1 MLGVAIDNTSITCL
15 IEDIV
20 LDHSILNSLST
31 ETLNQIVDFA
41 TANNDYR
48 VLDILVNIH
57 TGIYSY
63 DERHPEWL
71 ESNFDADK
79 WVLTFGKTP
88 KTIYWDSVYL
98 DDGKMLTDTKHRK
111 LLNSF
116 KYWIT
121 AADNPLEN
129 GGKIISP
136 KTAYQKVIKVIAL
149 INAILLHSKEL
160 KLAKYHLQNVND
172 DFWLNVLMKFAEH
185 GGLHGVYEFD
195 KRTKALLDD
204 ASQGISNEDAQTFR
218 EKYPYIARDISQDEV
233 FLSLEARDK
242 ACAWLFE
249 QGYYHQGVGIDYCGS
264 SAVVSKLLFDGKI
277 LYQDIATPNYP
288 ELHLKEPKRNT
299 EYRTVENQ
307 DISSGTNTMS
317 ISVYIE
323 AIRLIYT
330 NLEREDAASP
340 LILSERVSA
349 GSIGEL
355 VDLKK
360 VGRTRT
366 LPPRFVFN
374 LIRQCYEFAK
384 EHLPTDKGAV
394 TLLDETLTMLSKAR
408 SKSAA
413 KNSNP
418 HHPHPD
424 SPAWNEELHRNMH
437 SSERGYWFQ
446 AEAINCLS
454 SAYLRKGI
462 KQVQG
467 FTESVENRHERI
479 RANESLF
486 DLFSVLQGSIQVLVG
501 AIMARRQ
508 DELVKLKSHGNLSPN
523 VDPFSE
529 EGSKTEYSLI
539 FKVKK
544 TGSKGV
550 NATIE
555 RPIPLSI
562 AKFIWQLEQFN
573 IKANELNLTK
583 GKKLSLFNNLE
594 SRSCQL
600 SQIHSATYNACLD
613 ALCDYLETDL
623 VQYDNGEYR
632 RNYIRQHQLRRFFAM
647 AFFWSKGFDGMDALR
662 WMLGHSDMEHLYNY
676 ISESETGAV
685 LNGAKASIIV
695 RGVVD
700 STSELA
706 KLDGIEEV
714 RKIIAERLT
723 GDSSTPITVESVSEA
738 AEDYDDESYLTVPH
752 INQIQKEHDIET
764 EVIQLLEEG
773 RITLEPEFFTIADSD
788 GNATKTFNLILKI
801 KDLDQGL
808 G

>member
-1 MLGVAIDNTSITCL
+1 MLSVAIDNTSIASL

-20 LDHSILNSLST
+20 LDHSTLNGLST
-31 ETLNQIVDFA
+31 ETLEQIVNFSV
-41 TANNDYR
+41 ANDDYR
-48 VLDILVNIH
+48 ALDIITHIH
-57 TGIYSY
+57 TGIYGY
-63 DERHPEWL
+63 DDRQPEWL
-71 ESNFDADK
+71 ESKFTAPK

-88 KTIYWDSVYL
+88 KTIHWDSVYL
-98 DDGKMLTDTKHRK
+98 DDGKRLTDTKHCK

-136 KTAYQKVIKVIAL
+136 KTAYTKVCRVVAL

-172 DFWLNVLMKFAEH
+172 DFWLNILMKFAEY
-185 GGLHGVYEFD
+185 GSFYGVYEFD
-195 KRTKALLDD
+195 KRTKELLDD
-204 ASQGISNEDAQTFR
+204 ASQVISDTDAQKFK
-218 EKYPYIARDISQDEV
+218 EKYPYISQDMAHDEIL
-233 FLSLEARDK
+233 LSLAEREK
-242 ACAWLFE
+242 ACAWLFD
-249 QGYYHQGVGIDYCGS
+249 QGYYQKSGWFHYDGN
-264 SAVVSKLLFDGKI
+264 SAVLSKLLFDGKI
-277 LYQDIATPNYP
+277 LYHGINTPSYP
-288 ELHLKEPKRNT
+288 ELLLKAPNRNS
-299 EYRTVENQ
+299 EYRAVENK
-307 DISSGTNTMS
+307 DTSSGTNAQT

-323 AIRLIYT
+323 AIRLIHT
-330 NLEREDAASP
+330 NLEREDAVNPSV
-340 LILSERVSA
+340 LSERVRA
-349 GSIGEL
+349 GSLSQL

-360 VGRTRT
+360 LGRTRT
-366 LPPRFVFN
+366 LSPKFVFN

-394 TLLDETLTMLSKAR
+394 TLLDEILTLLAKAR
-408 SKSAA
+408 CKSAA
-413 KNSNP
+413 RQSNP
-418 HHPHPD
+418 HRPHQD
-424 SPAWNEELHRNMH
+424 RLAWDEELHRDM
-437 SSERGYWFQ
+437 SGSERGYWFQ
-446 AEAINCLS
+446 TEAINCLS
-454 SAYLRKGI
+454 DEYLRKGI

-467 FTESVENRHERI
+467 FAENTEKRHERI

-486 DLFSVLQGSIQVLVG
+486 DLFSVLQGAIQVLVG

-508 DELVKLKSHGNLSPN
+508 DELIKLKSHGNLSPN
-523 VDPFSE
+523 IDPFSK
-529 EGSKTEYSLI
+529 EGLKTEYSLI

-544 TGSKGV
+544 TGSMGV

-555 RPIPLSI
+555 RAIPLSI

-573 IKANELNLTK
+573 IKANELNLAK
-583 GKKLSLFNNLE
+583 GKLSLFNNLNKN
-594 SRSCQL
+594 SCQL
-600 SQIHSATYNACLD
+600 SPIIHSTYNTHLD
-613 ALCDYLETDL
+613 ALCDYVETDL
-623 VQYDNGEYR
+623 LQHDNGEYR
-632 RNYIRQHQLRRFFAM
+632 RNYVRQHQLRRFFAM

-685 LNGAKASIIV
+685 LNGAKASVIV

-723 GDSSTPITVESVSEA
+723 GDSSTPITIETVSEA

-752 INQIQKEHDIET
+752 ISQIQKEQDIET
-764 EVIQLLEEG
+764 EVIHLLEEG
-773 RITLEPEFFTIADSD
+773 LITLEPEFFTIEDAD
-788 GNATKTFNLILKI
+788 GNTTQTFNLILKI
-801 KDLDQGL
+801 KDRD
-808 G
+808 

>member
-1 MLGVAIDNTSITCL
+1 MLSVAIDNTSIASL

-20 LDHSILNSLST
+20 LDHS
-31 ETLNQIVDFA
+31 TLNGLNADTLEQIINFSV
-41 TANNDYR
+41 ANDDYR
-48 VLDILVNIH
+48 ALDIITHIH
-57 TGIYSY
+57 TGIYGY
-63 DERHPEWL
+63 NVRQPEWL
-71 ESNFDADK
+71 ESSFPAAK
-79 WVLTFGKTP
+79 WTLTFGKTP
-88 KTIYWDSVYL
+88 KTIHWDSVYL
-98 DDGKMLTDTKHRK
+98 DDGKKLTDTKHHK

-136 KTAYQKVIKVIAL
+136 ITASAKVNKVIAL

-172 DFWLNVLMKFAEH
+172 DFWLNILMKLAEH
-185 GGLHGVYEFD
+185 GSFYGVYEFD

-204 ASQGISNEDAQTFR
+204 ACQCVVDEDAQKFR
-218 EKYPYIARDISQDEV
+218 EKYPYIVRDIAQDEIS
-233 FLSLEARDK
+233 LSLEARDK

-249 QGYYHQGVGIDYCGS
+249 QGYYQHRWTIDHYGRS
-264 SAVVSKLLFDGKI
+264 TVLSKFLFDGKI
-277 LYQDIATPNYP
+277 LYHDINFPNYP
-288 ELHLKEPKRNT
+288 ELHLKELKRNS
-299 EYRTVENQ
+299 EYRTVENK
-307 DISSGTNTMS
+307 DVSTGTNQQT
-317 ISVYIE
+317 ISKYIE
-323 AIRLIYT
+323 AIRLIHT

-360 VGRTRT
+360 LGRTRT
-366 LPPRFVFN
+366 LPPKFVFN

-384 EHLPTDKGAV
+384 EHLPTDKGAI
-394 TLLDETLTMLSKAR
+394 TLLDETLTLLSKAR
-408 SKSAA
+408 SKSTA
-413 KNSNP
+413 KNSNTLRP
-418 HHPHPD
+418 SHNCL
-424 SPAWNEELHRNMH
+424 AWNEELHRKM
-437 SSERGYWFQ
+437 SGSERGYWFQ
-446 AEAINCLS
+446 TEAINCLS
-454 SAYLRKGI
+454 DEYLKKGI

-467 FTESVENRHERI
+467 FAENVEKRHERI

-486 DLFSVLQGSIQVLVG
+486 ELFSVLQGAIQVLVG

-508 DELVKLKSHGNLSPN
+508 DELVKLKLHGNLSPN
-523 VDPFSE
+523 LNPFSKK
-529 EGSKTEYSLI
+529 GAKTKYSLI

-550 NATIE
+550 NVTIE

-573 IKANELNLTK
+573 IKANELNLAK
-583 GKKLSLFNNLE
+583 GKLSLFNNL
-594 SRSCQL
+594 SSKNSQL
-600 SQIHSATYNACLD
+600 SQVNSDTYNTHID
-613 ALCDYLETDL
+613 ALCDYVETDL

-632 RNYIRQHQLRRFFAM
+632 RNYVRQHQLRRFFAM

-662 WMLGHSDMEHLYNY
+662 WMLGHSDMEHLYHY

-685 LNGAKASIIV
+685 LNGAKASVIV

-706 KLDGIEEV
+706 KLDGIEDV

-723 GDSSTPITVESVSEA
+723 GDSSTPITIDTVREA
-738 AEDYDDESYLTVPH
+738 AEDYNDESYLTIPH
-752 INQIQKEHDIET
+752 ISQIQKEQDIET

-773 RITLEPEFFTIADSD
+773 RITLEPEFFTIDDSD
-788 GNATKTFNLILKI
+788 GNATQTFNLILKI
-801 KDLDQGL
+801 KDLD
-808 G
+808 

>member
-1 MLGVAIDNTSITCL
+1 MLSVAIDNTTIASL
-15 IEDIV
+15 IENIV
-20 LDHSILNSLST
+20 LDHSTLNGLSI
-31 ETLNQIVDFA
+31 ETLEQIINFSV
-41 TANNDYR
+41 ANNDYR
-48 VLDILVNIH
+48 ALDIITHIH
-57 TGIYSY
+57 TGIYGY
-63 DERHPEWL
+63 DERQPEWL
-71 ESNFDADK
+71 ESSFSAPK
-79 WVLTFGKTP
+79 WALTFGKIP
-88 KTIYWDSVYL
+88 KTIHWDSVYL
-98 DDGKMLTDTKHRK
+98 NDGKKLTDTTHRK

-121 AADNPLEN
+121 ATDNPLEN

-136 KTAYQKVIKVIAL
+136 TMASIKVNRVIAL

-172 DFWLNVLMKFAEH
+172 DFWLNILMKFAEH
-185 GGLHGVYEFD
+185 GNFYGVYEFD

-204 ASQGISNEDAQTFR
+204 VSQGISDADAQRFR
-218 EKYPYIARDISQDEV
+218 EKYPYIGRDIAQDEV

-249 QGYYHQGVGIDYCGS
+249 QGYYQVRSSILYYGS
-264 SAVVSKLLFDGKI
+264 TAVLNKLLFDGKI
-277 LYQDIATPNYP
+277 LYQGINAPRYP
-288 ELHLKEPKRNT
+288 ELRLKEPSRES
-299 EYRTVENQ
+299 EYRAVENR
-307 DISSGTNTMS
+307 DTSIGTNQKT
-317 ISVYIE
+317 ISQYIE
-323 AIRLIYT
+323 AIRLIHT
-330 NLEREDAASP
+330 NLEREDVARP
-340 LILSERVSA
+340 LILSECVSA

-360 VGRTRT
+360 LGRTRT
-366 LPPRFVFN
+366 LPPKFVFN

-394 TLLDETLTMLSKAR
+394 TLLDEMLTLLSKAR
-408 SKSAA
+408 SISTGK
-413 KNSNP
+413 KSNP
-418 HHPHPD
+418 HRPHQN
-424 SPAWNEELHRNMH
+424 SSAWDEKLHREMS

-446 AEAINCLS
+446 TDAINCLS
-454 SAYLRKGI
+454 SEYLRKGI

-467 FTESVENRHERI
+467 FTEGVENRHERI

-486 DLFSVLQGSIQVLVG
+486 ELFSVLQGAIQVLVG

-539 FKVKK
+539 FRVKK

-562 AKFIWQLEQFN
+562 AKLIWQLEQFN
-573 IKANELNLTK
+573 IKASELNLDK
-583 GKKLSLFNNLE
+583 GKLSLFNNLD
-594 SRSCQL
+594 SKKCQL
-600 SQIHSATYNACLD
+600 SQVHHTTYNAHLD
-613 ALCDYLETDL
+613 ALCDYVETDL
-623 VQYDNGEYR
+623 VEYDNGEYR
-632 RNYIRQHQLRRFFAM
+632 RNYVRQHQLRRFFAM
-647 AFFWSKGFDGMDALR
+647 AFFWSKGTDGMDALR
-662 WMLGHSDMEHLYNY
+662 WMLGHSDLEHLYHY

-685 LNGAKASIIV
+685 LNGAKASVIV

-706 KLDGIEEV
+706 KLDGVEEV

-723 GDSSTPITVESVSEA
+723 GDSSTPITIESVSEA

-752 INQIQKEHDIET
+752 ISQIQKEQDIET
-764 EVIQLLEEG
+764 EVIHLLEEG
-773 RITLEPEFFTIADSD
+773 RITLEPEFFTIEDSD
-788 GNATKTFNLILKI
+788 GNVTQTFNLILKI
-801 KDLDQGL
+801 KDLD
-808 G
+808 